1 MRSIAR
7 RGLICGPQSESGGV
21 VGGAPPRHWRGM
33 EILIYF
39 VGYGGVV
46 RNKEEEEK
54 GMGWNGVE
62 NAEA

>member
-1 MRSIAR
+1 MVPRAKGG
-7 RGLICGPQSESGGV
+7 RG
-21 VGGAPPRHWRGM
+21 GGAPPPRHWRGM

-39 VGYGGVV
+39 VGYGGVG

-54 GMGWNGVE
+54 GIGWDGVE

>member
-1 MRSIAR
+1 MWSPERK
-7 RGLICGPQSESGGV
+7 RG

-39 VGYGGVV
+39 VGYGGVG

-54 GMGWNGVE
+54 GMGWDGVE

>member
-1 MRSIAR
+1 MVPRAK
-7 RGLICGPQSESGGV
+7 GGV
-21 VGGAPPRHWRGM
+21 GGGGLGWAPPRHWRGM

-39 VGYGGVV
+39 VGYGGVG

-54 GMGWNGVE
+54 GMGWDGVE